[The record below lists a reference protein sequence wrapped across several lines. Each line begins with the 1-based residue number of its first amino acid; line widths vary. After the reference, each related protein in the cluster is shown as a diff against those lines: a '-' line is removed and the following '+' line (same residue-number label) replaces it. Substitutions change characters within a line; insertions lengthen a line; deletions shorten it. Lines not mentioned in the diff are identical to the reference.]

1 MKRTVTILIVLA
13 LLAAGSF
20 GAYRLWAQG
29 QTAVAPSYEV
39 ARVVRANLVSTVNA
53 TGTIAPDQEVVLVF
67 KTPGRVA
74 EVLVSEGQEVKAG
87 DLIARLDADDLRI
100 ALAQAEAA
108 LAIAQAQRAKL
119 QAGPTAEDLAVA
131 QANVESAQA
140 NVESAKAAVES
151 AQAAYDN
158 LVKGPSEDQKKTAA
172 ATLERARILR
182 DQAQA
187 AYDQVA
193 GMPNVGMLP
202 QSVQLQQATVDYEVA
217 LANYRLATAPPTAA
231 QLAAARAQIA
241 QAKAALAQAQAALV
255 TAQANLERLQ
265 RGPSAEDL
273 AIAEAQVRQ
282 AELGLQQAQLALQ
295 NSELRAPIDGVI
307 SQLSLKPGE
316 LATQAAPAAIIT
328 AVDSFHIA
336 VQVDEIDIGKVREG
350 QEVRIALD
358 SAPQAEIV
366 GHVDFIAPTPTRP
379 SNVVSYKVVVAID
392 RSDHPLRSGLSAT
405 ANIITEE
412 LQNVLVIPNRSVQ
425 VDRTSGR
432 TFVEK
437 LVNGQPERIEVQLG
451 ARNELQSQVLNG
463 LQEGDQVVI
472 GSSGAFDRVRQ
483 SFFGG

>member
-13 LLAAGSF
+13 LLAAGGF
-20 GAYRLWAQG
+20 GAYRFWIQQRAM
-29 QTAVAPSYEV
+29 AAPSYEV
-39 ARVVRANLVSTVNA
+39 AEVVRSTLVSTVNA
-53 TGTIAPDQEVVLVF
+53 TGTVAPDQEVVLVF

-100 ALAQAEAA
+100 ALAQAEAT

-158 LVKGPSEDQKKTAA
+158 LVKGPSEDQKKAAA

-217 LANYRLATAPPTAA
+217 LANYRQATAPPTAA

-255 TAQANLERLQ
+255 AAQANLERLQ

-316 LATQAAPAAIIT
+316 LATQATSAAVIT
-328 AVDSFHIA
+328 AVDRFHMT

-392 RSDHPLRSGLSAT
+392 RSNHPLRSGLSAT

-451 ARNELQSQVLNG
+451 ARNELQSQVLSG
-463 LQEGDQVVI
+463 LQEGDQVII
-472 GSSGAFDRVRQ
+472 GSTGAFDRVRQ